1 MSNELTLF
9 SRELTGVYLRREMV
23 KNRAIIESLDPVERT
38 IFVASCDQP
47 IRMFGPEERMVKVRE
62 ILTGVLRDAGA
73 KAPDEADFRYLIVRL
88 SEITKEYY
96 GDLTWREF
104 KLAFTLGMTGQLDD
118 YLQKRSD
125 GTADRGHYHNF
136 NVEFVC
142 KIVGAYKSKRGYV
155 LAKANDMV
163 RRPREAMT
171 DGEAKMYRNS
181 TIAGLIEAYENY
193 RQTGRLDGVGPIAEM
208 LYYNLL
214 SDVGLA
220 PALDVTEA
228 ERVAVF
234 NKVVNGLAKSGLV
247 ADRKRLESEGPNSQ
261 EIQGKVMMAA
271 RKKALLGAF
280 DSMAQRGVK
289 IVDYI
294 KFV

>member
-9 SRELTGVYLRREMV
+9 SRELTGVDLRREMV
-23 KNRAIIESLDPVERT
+23 KNRAIIESLDPGERT

-47 IRMFGPEERMVKVRE
+47 IKTFGPEERMVKVRE

-73 KAPDEADFRYLIVRL
+73 KAPEEADFRYLIVRL

-118 YLQKRSD
+118 YLPKRSD

-193 RQTGRLDGVGPIAEM
+193 RQTGRLDGVGP
-208 LYYNLL
+208 
-214 SDVGLA
+214 
-220 PALDVTEA
+220 
-228 ERVAVF
+228 
-234 NKVVNGLAKSGLV
+234 
-247 ADRKRLESEGPNSQ
+247 DRKS
-261 EIQGKVMMAA
+261 V
-271 RKKALLGAF
+271 
-280 DSMAQRGVK
+280 V
-289 IVDYI
+289 
-294 KFV
+294 